1 MVGYSPIS
9 SRNHRIAAAPP
20 YHISTTANSALQSN
34 VASCTAAGAAAA
46 TGATVSNTF
55 HGNLSG
61 SSRRR
66 ESMNSSIGATSIRRL
81 LTVNRGCRHRI
92 SLHVRAKVA
101 KNFTLLIL
109 AHGLMCAVLVP
120 LFGLQVNKLSSF
132 PFIRHNILWLWHF
145 EYHSLWFP
153 HTHTHRHQIQCGFVK
168 RRGCCE

>member
-1 MVGYSPIS
+1 MLGYSPIS
-9 SRNHRIAAAPP
+9 SRNHRIVAAAAPP
-20 YHISTTANSALQSN
+20 YHISSNANSIVQSN
-34 VASCTAAGAAAA
+34 FASATAAA
-46 TGATVSNTF
+46 TTTGVTVSNTL

-120 LFGLQVNKLSSF
+120 LFGLQVINTL
-132 PFIRHNILWLWHF
+132 
-145 EYHSLWFP
+145 
-153 HTHTHRHQIQCGFVK
+153 
-168 RRGCCE
+168 